1 MSGWFRD
8 ILAAVVG
15 SKRQNPDSDS
25 TGPAS
30 ASSTKRTKTASSD
43 AMREIRVRYLYNSR
57 KKITGIDE
65 LIMLTVPEGCQTV
78 AALRDILKKR
88 IKNSDYLMWWASK
101 NDEVSSYEESGL
113 DDEVE
118 IPEPQ
123 EVPLVI
129 AIPLFT
135 LYFRINGRDI
145 AVKHINPED
154 DLSELY
160 SELDKLYNNFKCGPL
175 PGMDDLKF
183 VRPDIEWNDF
193 HIYQLLNMEG
203 WPGRSGESALVMQ
216 DMVFEWCFGRPA
228 NFKTIQT
235 YVNRGVVIRE
245 GEKSNESGC
254 LKHVK
259 DYVDSVAKLGIAEEE
274 VISPF
279 MVLENSSGT
288 GKTQMAFCQSQA
300 VMYTVCD
307 LKGSNYDEHQKV
319 YKVYDTLHSQM
330 MNLLKEDIEELGKSK
345 PPLKPEDLHASAFV
359 SLTHPLRILGL
370 LRALLVQFAGSVDQS
385 SSVLVNGVE
394 LLAGAEVKEKT
405 FRIPFSKC
413 TLKVLKTS
421 YYSIEKECERPLVI
435 LDEVASDI
443 NNVVLIRNICR
454 AANIPIILMGTN
466 SAIVNFFGSSST
478 HSRGVDSPSPFG
490 YLFGRL
496 PKYYPSESDPLP
508 KQLQSLISES
518 RPICAVVCTRKLNKD
533 NVVSLAS
540 LNTLIEEV
548 YLKICKPKF
557 SGEKREL
564 FLKAHLLFLRG
575 SAFLLKSP
583 QPPDQSKKISSHYLT
598 HHFGQL
604 QEDTLL
610 KLSHSEMEG
619 CTDRHSW
626 AADTNFRLL
635 KDDFFLHLALLSHS
649 SDILEQK
656 SFFSQDFSDLKQ
668 TSVGENPNEVVVPW
682 WRLEYRVLVSA
693 CLSSWQNGL
702 AGTSFAEFLRYFL
715 FHLNPSHNA
724 QMPVFNFNNI
734 PEVSNV
740 VQFPILGL
748 PMEKGADYW
757 DGFRTNE
764 ALLAAIDIDKSRFK
778 NIWRTPNCDQI
789 DGCVGD
795 TDPGDPPFATF
806 EAKSKKDGDDSV
818 GIEKVAEVIQRIGSS
833 TGTPKF
839 AFGILEGCPAKFK
852 PGSRS
857 MKKIKNCADKKALNI
872 VYNKVTDGSISFE
885 PLLPN
890 EGYPAGASQTPCL
903 VLLIF
908 LGHKR

>member
-1 MSGWFRD
+1 VIRKGEEEKVNNVAQLRKYLRGRIDRRSNFLMWRGTYDPSAEGY
-8 ILAAVVG
+8 
-15 SKRQNPDSDS
+15 NPDNQLKD
-25 TGPAS
+25 
-30 ASSTKRTKTASSD
+30 KEII
-43 AMREIRVRYLYNSR
+43 AMKGNHKDGWISNTE
-57 KKITGIDE
+57 
-65 LIMLTVPEGCQTV
+65 
-78 AALRDILKKR
+78 A
-88 IKNSDYLMWWASK
+88 
-101 NDEVSSYEESGL
+101 
-113 DDEVE
+113 
-118 IPEPQ
+118 
-123 EVPLVI
+123 LVI
-129 AIPLFT
+129 EITPFALH
-135 LYFRINGRDI
+135 FRINGHNI
-145 AVKHINPED
+145 VVKHINPED
-154 DLSELY
+154 YLS
-160 SELDKLYNNFKCGPL
+160 KLYPELKRVYEDDQRYGEL
-175 PGMDDLKF
+175 PVMDDLKF
-183 VRPDIEWNDF
+183 ERPDIEWDDF
-193 HIYQLLNMEG
+193 DIYQLWNMEG

-478 HSRGVDSPSPFG
+478 HSRGVDSPLPFG

-724 QMPVFNFNNI
+724 QMPVFNNI

-890 EGYPAGASQTPCL
+890 EEYPAGASQTPCL